1 MYCVRNV
8 NEDYTWIGA
17 DSRRLAVFEGVFG
30 VPNGVPITATC
41 CWMRRPCCLTR
52 WMPR

>member
-1 MYCVRNV
+1 MYCVRKV

-17 DSRRLAVFEGVFG
+17 DSRRLAVFEGVLVCRRAF
-30 VPNGVPITATC
+30 PITATC
-41 CWMRRPCCLTR
+41 CWMKKPCSLTR